1 MCKSG
6 PKNILV
12 QSNYDTSPYCQYL
25 QSHFNICENKTAVME
40 IGCQFTCEK
49 CKVCG
54 RFYFS
59 VHWFLKKWSEHKLL
73 HWSYC
78 KRIRIYIYIH
88 NVLLQIMMNVNA
100 ASTPKVAT
108 WTDATSVNVTKDSEG
123 TASHAWVNTPYYR

>member
-54 RFYFS
+54 RFQLS
-59 VHWFLKKWSEHKLL
+59 VHFFLKIWSEHKLL
-73 HWSYC
+73 QKDKAQFKKKNF
-78 KRIRIYIYIH
+78 KRLP
-88 NVLLQIMMNVNA
+88 NVR
-100 ASTPKVAT
+100 SKFE
-108 WTDATSVNVTKDSEG
+108 W
-123 TASHAWVNTPYYR
+123 Y